1 VSTNGGTDPQ
11 WARNG
16 RELYYIEQSGVNR
29 LMAVPVLKT
38 ATFDFGTPTLLFE
51 SNYAHLFGGPNSYDV
66 AADGRFLMIK
76 PAPAP
81 SSAINVIFNWTA
93 ALTH

>member
-1 VSTNGGTDPQ
+1 
-11 WARNG
+11 
-16 RELYYIEQSGVNR
+16 
-29 LMAVPVLKT
+29 LKT
-38 ATFDFGTPTLLFE
+38 ATFDFGKPTLLFE

-93 ALTH
+93 ALKH